1 MKKPWISAVLNFFF
15 MGPGTLYNGRRK
27 ALGIGLTI
35 GALVLT
41 WIEFQVKVVAPNL
54 YPIMF
59 GTVFFMNVFFAY
71 DGFAEAKA
79 INARTV

>member
-1 MKKPWISAVLNFFF
+1 MKNPWIAAVLNFFF
-15 MGPGTLYNGRRK
+15 MGPGTFYNGRRR

-41 WIEFQVKVVAPNL
+41 WLEFQVRDAAPNL

-59 GTVFFMNVFFAY
+59 ATVFFMNIFFAY
-71 DGFAEAKA
+71 DGFTEAKA
-79 INARTV
+79 INGA

>member
-15 MGPGTLYNGRRK
+15 MGPGTLYNGKRK

-41 WIEFQVKVVAPNL
+41 WLEFQVKVVAPDL

-59 GTVFFMNVFFAY
+59 GTVLFMNIFFAY
-71 DGFAEAKA
+71 DGYTEAKA
-79 INARTV
+79 INEGS